1 MTAMLC
7 LGSAMSASQANDF
20 DVASNLIALE
30 RIPKMQAGQSKDVT
44 ALGVLCSAT
53 RSFMWTRR
61 VTS

>member
-30 RIPKMQAGQSKDVT
+30 RVPKMQAGQ
-44 ALGVLCSAT
+44 G
-53 RSFMWTRR
+53 R
-61 VTS
+61 VKT